1 MAISLK
7 SRVNK
12 NEIRLVSV
20 RDSAIDWASMAEANQ
35 MTIDEVKEE
44 YKRDRKPDLLK
55 FKDGE
60 VPTVFCFSD
69 PRSASEYD
77 KMQNLMVRV
86 SNLNNDGKGAV
97 ESNRTIWEELYIG
110 SFDAIWDGTPSPINR
125 DKKGHLA
132 DAFLQSLIDA
142 GIYGELAMAIIGIFA
157 SSMIGGSVSEDSKS

>member
-35 MTIDEVKEE
+35 MTVEEVKEE

-86 SNLNNDGKGAV
+86 SNVNNDGRGSV
-97 ESNRTIWEELYIG
+97 ESNRTIWDELYIG
-110 SFDAIWDGTPSPINR
+110 SFDAIWEGSPTPVSR
-125 DKKGHLA
+125 DKKGRLI
-132 DAFLQSLIDA
+132 DAFIQSLIDA
-142 GIYGELAMAIIGIFA
+142 GIYGELAMAIISIFA